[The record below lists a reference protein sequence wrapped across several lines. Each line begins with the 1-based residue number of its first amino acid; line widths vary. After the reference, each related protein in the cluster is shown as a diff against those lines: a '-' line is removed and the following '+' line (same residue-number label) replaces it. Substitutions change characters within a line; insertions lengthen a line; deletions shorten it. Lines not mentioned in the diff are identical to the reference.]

1 MKKISVLIAD
11 DHAVVRVGI
20 ATLVNAQKD
29 MSVVGQ
35 AKNGIETVRLA
46 GDLHP
51 DVIVMDLAMPRK
63 DGVAATREILAQSPA
78 VGILA
83 ITSFATPDVIAQALD
98 AGASGALLKT
108 AESSELLK
116 AIRAVAKGER
126 VISSEVQRLL
136 KSNPPLPKLSSRQT
150 EILRFVTNGLTSRQI
165 AERLGIQ
172 RDSVDKYVNALLEK
186 IGASS
191 RSEAVGIA
199 IRRQLIKL

>member
-35 AKNGIETVRLA
+35 AKNGIETVHLA

-51 DVIVMDLAMPRK
+51 DVIVMDLALPRK

-150 EILRFVTNGLTSRQI
+150 EILRFVTNGLTSKQI

>member
-63 DGVAATREILAQSPA
+63 DGVTATREILAQSPA
-78 VGILA
+78 ARILA

>member
-1 MKKISVLIAD
+1 MKKIRVLVAD
-11 DHAVVRVGI
+11 DHAVVRIGI

-29 MSVVGQ
+29 ISVVGQ

-46 GDLHP
+46 SDLHP

-63 DGVAATREILAQSPA
+63 DGVTATREILAQFPA
-78 VGILA
+78 VSILA

-150 EILRFVTNGLTSRQI
+150 EILSFVADGLTSKQI

-199 IRRQLIKL
+199 IRRQLIKF

>member
-98 AGASGALLKT
+98 AGAFGALLKT

-150 EILRFVTNGLTSRQI
+150 EILRFVTNGLTSKQI

>member
-150 EILRFVTNGLTSRQI
+150 EILRFVTNGLTSKQI

>member
-1 MKKISVLIAD
+1 MKKIRVLVAD
-11 DHAVVRVGI
+11 DHAVVRIGI

-29 MSVVGQ
+29 ISVVGQ

-46 GDLHP
+46 SDLHP

-63 DGVAATREILAQSPA
+63 DGVTATREILAQFPA
-78 VGILA
+78 VSILA

-136 KSNPPLPKLSSRQT
+136 KSNPPLPMLSSRQT
-150 EILRFVTNGLTSRQI
+150 EILSFVADGLTSKQI